1 MTIITTHQLET
12 ESLKH
17 ANLKSH
23 IFISDKAIQIE
34 GSKFLIMGWE
44 KGQKN
49 MSNFEGGFIEGPYA
63 YLIKVSQEND
73 ADIVNNGEILEVQG
87 TLYKIHNENKW
98 KEWEL
103 EKVWE
108 PVNNPAEG
116 QK

>member
-1 MTIITTHQLET
+1 MTIITTHKLT
-12 ESLKH
+12 SDT
-17 ANLKSH
+17 
-23 IFISDKAIQIE
+23 FISDRAILID
-34 GSKFLIMGWE
+34 GSKFLIIGWE
-44 KGQKN
+44 KGVKN
-49 MSNFEGGFIEGPYA
+49 MSRFGGGMIEGPYA

-73 ADIVNNGEILEVQG
+73 ADIVNNGETIVLQG